1 MKNKRLLFTL
11 SLIINLIVFMLMA
24 HTLVNN
30 FRTDILR
37 DSDMLEAG
45 GWISFR
51 YFTMLSNVLAAIG
64 AALVAAFDA
73 KALILDENKIP
84 RWVLILKYAGTVAV
98 TLTFITVVVFL
109 SPMVEVMGYGY
120 FSLFR
125 NENFFLH
132 FLNPVLAIIS
142 FICFERI
149 ENFKFSET
157 LYGVVPTVLYSFLYL
172 PMVVFVGEENGGWP
186 DFYMLTFGG
195 IMWVVPISLVV
206 MYGATFGLAVAERAI
221 QKAIAKKICK

>member
-1 MKNKRLLFTL
+1 MKNKKLRFTL
-11 SLIINLIVFMLMA
+11 SLIINLVIFMLMA
-24 HTLVNN
+24 HTLINN

-37 DSDMLEAG
+37 DSDLLEAG
-45 GWISFR
+45 GWVSFR
-51 YFTMLSNVLAAIG
+51 YFTMLSNVLAAIA

-73 KALILDENKIP
+73 KALISDEEKLP

-98 TLTFITVVVFL
+98 TLTFVTVVVFL
-109 SPMVEVMGYGY
+109 GPMVEAMGHGY
-120 FSLFR
+120 FKLFQ

-132 FLNPVLAIIS
+132 FLSPILAIIS
-142 FICFERI
+142 FVCFEQI
-149 ENFKFSET
+149 ENLKFTET
-157 LYGVVPTVLYSFLYL
+157 IYGVIPTVLYSFAYL
-172 PMVVFVGEENGGWP
+172 PMVVIGKENGGWP

-195 IMWVVPISLVV
+195 HMWVAPISLIV

>member
-1 MKNKRLLFTL
+1 MKNKKLRFTL
-11 SLIINLIVFMLMA
+11 SLIINLVIFMLMA
-24 HTLVNN
+24 HTLINN

-37 DSDMLEAG
+37 DSDLLEAG
-45 GWISFR
+45 GWVSFR
-51 YFTMLSNVLAAIG
+51 YFTMLSNVLAAIA

-73 KALILDENKIP
+73 KALISDEEKIP

-98 TLTFITVVVFL
+98 TLTFVTVVVFL
-109 SPMVEVMGYGY
+109 GPMVEAMGHGY
-120 FSLFR
+120 FKLFQ

-132 FLNPVLAIIS
+132 FLSPILAIIS
-142 FICFERI
+142 FVCFEQI
-149 ENFKFSET
+149 ENFKFTET
-157 LYGVVPTVLYSFLYL
+157 LYGVIPTILYSFAYL
-172 PMVVFVGEENGGWP
+172 PMVVIGKENGGWP

-195 IMWVVPISLVV
+195 HMWVAPISLIV

>member
-1 MKNKRLLFTL
+1 MKNKKLRFTL
-11 SLIINLIVFMLMA
+11 SLIINLVIFMLMA
-24 HTLVNN
+24 HTLINN

-37 DSDMLEAG
+37 DSDLLEAG
-45 GWISFR
+45 GWVSFR
-51 YFTMLSNVLAAIG
+51 YFTMLSNVLAAIA

-73 KALILDENKIP
+73 KALISDEEKIP

-98 TLTFITVVVFL
+98 TLTFVTVVVFL
-109 SPMVEVMGYGY
+109 GPMVEAMGHGY
-120 FSLFR
+120 FKLFQ

-132 FLNPVLAIIS
+132 FLSPILAIIS
-142 FICFERI
+142 FVCFEQI
-149 ENFKFSET
+149 ENFKFTET
-157 LYGVVPTVLYSFLYL
+157 LYGVIPTVLYSFAYL
-172 PMVVFVGEENGGWP
+172 PMVVIGKENGGWP

-195 IMWVVPISLVV
+195 HMWVAPISLIV

>member
-1 MKNKRLLFTL
+1 MKNKKLRFTL
-11 SLIINLIVFMLMA
+11 SLIINLVIFMLMA
-24 HTLVNN
+24 HTLINN

-37 DSDMLEAG
+37 DSDLLEAG
-45 GWISFR
+45 GWVSFR
-51 YFTMLSNVLAAIG
+51 YFTMLSNVLAAIA

-73 KALILDENKIP
+73 KALISDEEKLP

-98 TLTFITVVVFL
+98 TLTFVTVVVFL
-109 SPMVEVMGYGY
+109 GPMVEAMGHGY
-120 FSLFR
+120 FKLFQ

-132 FLNPVLAIIS
+132 FLSPILAIIS
-142 FICFERI
+142 FVCFEQI
-149 ENFKFSET
+149 ENFKFTET
-157 LYGVVPTVLYSFLYL
+157 LYGVIPTILYSFAYL
-172 PMVVFVGEENGGWP
+172 PMVVIGKENGGWP

-195 IMWVVPISLVV
+195 HMWVAPISLIV

>member
-1 MKNKRLLFTL
+1 MKNKKLRFTL
-11 SLIINLIVFMLMA
+11 SLIINLVIFMLMA
-24 HTLVNN
+24 HTLINN

-37 DSDMLEAG
+37 DSDLLEAG
-45 GWISFR
+45 GWVSFR
-51 YFTMLSNVLAAIG
+51 YFTMLSNVLAAIA

-73 KALILDENKIP
+73 KALISDEEKLP

-98 TLTFITVVVFL
+98 TLTFVTVVVFL
-109 SPMVEVMGYGY
+109 GPMVEAMGHGY
-120 FSLFR
+120 FKLFQ

-132 FLNPVLAIIS
+132 FLSPILAIIS
-142 FICFERI
+142 FVCFEQI
-149 ENFKFSET
+149 ENFKFTET
-157 LYGVVPTVLYSFLYL
+157 LYGVIPTVLYSFAYL
-172 PMVVFVGEENGGWP
+172 PMVVIGKENGGWP

-195 IMWVVPISLVV
+195 HMWVAPISLIV